1 MISLDVVFLI
11 FTAIIILLL
20 PSIIFHFI
28 FREIRWEWEKINLD
42 NISFPASFMWGTA
55 TASHQVE
62 GGCVNNW
69 SEFEKGTKDSGEPN
83 IKDSQIS
90 GDACDHWNRYNDDIN
105 LIKNLGVKYY
115 RFSLEW
121 SKIEPKMG
129 IYSNE
134 ALSHYSSLIDEL
146 IRNGIQPVITLHH
159 FAHPIWFDQLG
170 GFEKKENISHLV
182 SFSEKVFNQYSD
194 RVKFWCTINEP
205 GVVAIQ
211 GYFTGMFPP
220 GAKNGQLAGEVY
232 KNLLESHVQI
242 YHRLKRHRNSSKVKI
257 GIVKNINQFEPW
269 RRYHVFDWLFT
280 LAMNHIFN
288 WATIKFFKTGKLRFR
303 VPFLMWNSHDNENA
317 KNSLDFFGLNYYSHN
332 HIRFNPFK
340 EDFSDLMYKKK
351 DTMTDMPYTIY
362 AEGIYRAIKLVSTLG
377 YPIIITENGVADK
390 EDKIRSEYIVKYLY
404 AVRKAIDDGYN
415 VIGFYYWSL
424 MDNFEWA
431 FGYDMRFG
439 LYEVDFKT
447 QKRTLR
453 DGSKTFIDIVKR
465 NTPNA

>member
-1 MISLDVVFLI
+1 MISSD
-11 FTAIIILLL
+11 ILLVIFL
-20 PSIIFHFI
+20 LIGALAFPPIIFHYMYK
-28 FREIRWEWEKINLD
+28 EIRWNWKDINL
-42 NISFPASFMWGTA
+42 NKISFPDSFMWGTA

-62 GGCVNNW
+62 GGCENNW
-69 SEFEKGTKDSGEPN
+69 SEFEKGQKDSGDPN
-83 IKDSQIS
+83 IKDSQVS
-90 GDACDHWNRYNDDIN
+90 GDACDHWNRYNNDIN

-121 SKIEPKMG
+121 SKIEPEMG

-134 ALSHYSSLIDEL
+134 AINHYSTMIDEL
-146 IRNGIQPVITLHH
+146 IGNGIQPVITLHH

-182 SFSEKVFNQYSD
+182 SFSERVFNEYSD
-194 RVKFWCTINEP
+194 RVKYWCTVNEP

-211 GYFTGMFPP
+211 GYLTGMFPP
-220 GAKNGQLAGEVY
+220 GVKNGQLAGEVY

-242 YHRLKRHRNSSKVKI
+242 YHKLKKHRNSSKVKI

-269 RRYHVFDWLFT
+269 RRYHLFDWIFT

-288 WATIKFFKTGKLRFR
+288 WSAIKFFKTGKLRFR
-303 VPFLMWNSHDNENA
+303 VPFLMWNSHDNKNA

-332 HIRFNPFK
+332 HIKFNPFK
-340 EDFSDLMYKKK
+340 EDFSDLMYKKS
-351 DTMTDMPYTIY
+351 DTLTDMPYTIY
-362 AEGIYRAIKLVSTLG
+362 PEGIYRAIKLVSTLG

-390 EDKIRSEYIVKYLY
+390 KDKIRSEYIMKYLY
-404 AVRKAIDDGYN
+404 AVRKSIEDGYN
-415 VIGFYYWSL
+415 VVGYYYWSL

-431 FGYDMRFG
+431 FGYDMKFG

-447 QKRTLR
+447 QERKLR
-453 DGSKTFIDIVKR
+453 EGSKSFINVVKR
-465 NTPNA
+465 DE